1 MHSSGSETKTY
12 YASSDWFE
20 FFEAEVTTTKPAKY
34 FQGKNYENW
43 KEKRKVFNLIMS
55 DAYLIPDLL
64 QLLVINDT
72 DCVLKDLFIS
82 NNYLEKVIFEIDDNV
97 SYRSNFRPLCKQ
109 IVQCFTGFG
118 FQKKKT
124 K

>member
-1 MHSSGSETKTY
+1 
-12 YASSDWFE
+12 
-20 FFEAEVTTTKPAKY
+20 
-34 FQGKNYENW
+34 
-43 KEKRKVFNLIMS
+43 MS

-118 FQKKKT
+118 FQKKKRNKNEEYLFMLQKQST
-124 K
+124 YAKIE

>member
-1 MHSSGSETKTY
+1 
-12 YASSDWFE
+12 
-20 FFEAEVTTTKPAKY
+20 
-34 FQGKNYENW
+34 
-43 KEKRKVFNLIMS
+43 MS

-118 FQKKKT
+118 FQKKKRNKNGEYLFMLQKQST
-124 K
+124 YAKIE

>member
-1 MHSSGSETKTY
+1 
-12 YASSDWFE
+12 
-20 FFEAEVTTTKPAKY
+20 
-34 FQGKNYENW
+34 
-43 KEKRKVFNLIMS
+43 MS
-55 DAYLIPDLL
+55 DAYLILDLL

-97 SYRSNFRPLCKQ
+97 SYRSNFRPLCKH

-118 FQKKKT
+118 FQKKKRNKNEEYLFMLQKQST
-124 K
+124 YAKIE